1 MLSIQSRWEIG
12 RSPRF
17 ENRVLAPVVTV
28 VNFVQNRL
36 MKYNQ
41 APKTNPCIL
50 QMAILLLAVVVTFS
64 SGCSYF
70 SPEAWRSQKKTVSS
84 KDELILRVTLD
95 KTAYRPNE
103 AVVMEVTITNTT
115 SETIQIAK
123 LDSSSAS
130 FFYGVSAEDRRVERF
145 PVVSSLE
152 EADLKRRGSEIMQL
166 QPGKKHSRKFVH
178 TRLTR
183 DPGSYTAQVHAAP
196 FLDITDH
203 RTGKLYSNFAPYEV
217 AGEPIFA
224 RDNMGLMMAEDAV
237 RIAKEKVQAT
247 QGEVFATD
255 HILAEDQTAGF
266 YAWWVNLDYKL
277 PDGSAYRTSYIVDP
291 YTGVVK
297 DKANPFPDSMK
308 PKAPVSDKVPKP
320 EPKPGDPSE

>member
-1 MLSIQSRWEIG
+1 MVSIQSRWEIG

-17 ENRVLAPVVTV
+17 ENTVLVPVDTA

-36 MKYNQ
+36 MKYNKL
-41 APKTNPCIL
+41 PKNKSCIL
-50 QMAILLLAVVVTFS
+50 RLASAMLVAVIAS
-64 SGCSYF
+64 STGCSYF

-84 KDELILRVTLD
+84 SDELILRITLD
-95 KTAYRPNE
+95 KTVYLPNE
-103 AVVMEVTITNTT
+103 AVIMEVTVTNTT
-115 SETIQIAK
+115 SEAIPIAK

-130 FFYGVSAEDRRVERF
+130 FWYGVSAEDRRVERI
-145 PVVSSLE
+145 PVVSTLE
-152 EADLKRRGSEIMQL
+152 ETDLKRRGSELLQL

-183 DPGSYTAQVHAAP
+183 DPGTYTAQVHMAP
-196 FLDITDH
+196 FVEITDH

-255 HILAEDQTAGF
+255 HILAEDQASGF
-266 YAWWVNLDYKL
+266 FVWWVNLDYKL
-277 PDGSAYRTSYIVDP
+277 PDASAYRTSYIVDP

-308 PKAPVSDKVPKP
+308 PKASESDKVPKP
-320 EPKPGDPSE
+320 EPQPGDPGE